1 MLCAVGKYYIYV
13 HRDTLPG
20 LKTWHY
26 KKKKK
31 SSEFLMLVL
40 AGCDSGETEAGGEAR
55 MK

>member
-13 HRDTLPG
+13 YIPTLPG

-26 KKKKK
+26 KKKT
-31 SSEFLMLVL
+31 SSEFLMSVL
-40 AGCDSGETEAGGEAR
+40 AGCDSGETEAGGEVR